1 MLHWTDS
8 AGRHAIGPGK
18 LKPKTWYHV
27 AGTFGGKALMFY
39 KNGKLASA
47 KDSFIGAHPIPTNFF
62 QGMIDDV
69 AIFDGALSAEEIKK
83 IVERGL

>member
-8 AGRHAIGPGK
+8 AGRHAISPGK

-27 AGTFGGKALMFY
+27 ARTFDGKALVFY
-39 KNGKLASA
+39 KNGKLAGA
-47 KDSFIGAHPIPTNFF
+47 KDNLIGAHPIPNNFF

-69 AIFDGALSAEEIKK
+69 AIFDGALLAEEIKK
-83 IVERGL
+83 IVDRGL